1 MKHHTPYTVHH
12 TPYTFHLSLFILAIA
27 FASCQVDKKD
37 YTSFV
42 KDAAGY
48 HVISSGDVDIDQQY
62 SVWAEQLGSTPSD
75 VDPSDPNGYNQ
86 VEGKSTF
93 MQMFSPLMNMITNS
107 TVHQIV
113 GTYQSEYKGQPIIL
127 SGNMYVPKSK
137 QCKGLIM
144 ACHYTY
150 AALCESPSQGPT
162 LSALLATKGYAVV
175 DADYVGFGVTY
186 QMVHPYLDKTA
197 TGRAVADFGRL
208 ARPFLEANGYTFL
221 TNDIFIFGYSQ
232 GGHAAVATQEFIE
245 SHPDYLADLPI
256 TRVLCGGGPYDP
268 MVTYDVAKKTD
279 VIGFPAVVPMFLQG
293 TIYANDLNDKSLS
306 LPITEADFLSDE
318 MLKDDRYKTWLNSK
332 AYTMDQVNLMMK
344 AIGCGKFSTILRLE
358 AMKEDYP
365 QNKILF
371 QKLKENATTSFCP
384 KSPMYIF
391 HSKGDD
397 VVTFENAE
405 ILRKSFHNLGADES
419 RIEYD
424 FGEYGSHRSGLLKFH
439 IKVLKMLK

>member
-1 MKHHTPYTVHH
+1 
-12 TPYTFHLSLFILAIA
+12 
-27 FASCQVDKKD
+27 
-37 YTSFV
+37 V

-48 HVISSGDVDIDQQY
+48 HVISDGDVDLDNQY
-62 SVWAEQLGSTPSD
+62 PVWADQLGNVPPD
-75 VDPSDPNGYNQ
+75 VDPCDPEGYNQ

-93 MQMFSPLMNMITNS
+93 MQMFSPLMNMITYS
-107 TVHQIV
+107 SVHQIV
-113 GTYQSEYKGQPIIL
+113 GTYQSEYKGQPIML

-137 QCKGLIM
+137 KCKGLIM

-150 AALCESPSQGPT
+150 AALSESPSQGPT

-186 QMVHPYLDKTA
+186 QMVHPYLDKNA

-208 ARPFLEANGYTFL
+208 ARPFLEANGYTFE
-221 TNDIFIFGYSQ
+221 TNDIYIFGYSQ

-245 SHPDYLADLPI
+245 SHPDYYKDLPL
-256 TRVLCGGGPYDP
+256 TKVFCGGGPYDP
-268 MVTYDVAKKTD
+268 KVTYDVAKKTD

-293 TIYANDLNDKSLS
+293 TIYANDLNDKSLA
-306 LPITEADFLSDE
+306 LPIKEEDFLSDE

-332 AYTMDQVNLMMK
+332 AYTMDQVNLLMK
-344 AIGCGKFSTILRLE
+344 GIGCGKFSTILRPE
-358 AMKEDYP
+358 AMGGEEYAP
-365 QNKILF
+365 NKVLF
-371 QKLKENATTSFCP
+371 AKLAENATTNYCP
-384 KSPMYIF
+384 KTPMFIF

-405 ILRKSFHNLGADES
+405 MLQKAFRDLGADES
-419 RIEYD
+419 KIEYD
-424 FGEYGSHRSGLLKFH
+424 FGDYGTHRTGLLKFH

>member
-1 MKHHTPYTVHH
+1 MKQLTHII
-12 TPYTFHLSLFILAIA
+12 LFGTLCFI
-27 FASCQVDKKD
+27 SCQVDQKD

-48 HVISSGDVDIDQQY
+48 HVISNGEVDLDKQY
-62 SVWAEQLGSTPSD
+62 SVWAEQLGNEPSD

-93 MQMFSPLMNMITNS
+93 MQMFSPLMNMVTNAK
-107 TVHQIV
+107 VHQIV

-137 QCKGLIM
+137 KCKGLIM

-175 DADYVGFGVTY
+175 DADYVGFGITY
-186 QMVHPYLDKTA
+186 QLVHPYLDKMATA
-197 TGRAVADFGRL
+197 RAVADFGRL
-208 ARPFLEANGYTFL
+208 ARPFLEANGYTFES
-221 TNDIFIFGYSQ
+221 NDVYIFGYSQ
-232 GGHAAVATQEFIE
+232 GGHAAVATQQFIE
-245 SHPDYLADLPI
+245 SHPDYLTDLPL

-293 TIYANDLNDKSLS
+293 TIYANDLNDPSLAQ
-306 LPITEADFLSDE
+306 PITEADFLSEE
-318 MLKDDRYKTWLNSK
+318 MLKEDRYKVWLNSK
-332 AYTMDQVNLMMK
+332 AYTMDQVNLLMK
-344 AIGCGKFSTILRLE
+344 NIGCGKFSTILRPE
-358 AMKEDYP
+358 AMDEDYP

-371 QKLKENATTSFCP
+371 QKLEENATTDFCP
-384 KSPMYIF
+384 ITPMYIF

-397 VVTFENAE
+397 VVTFENAQ
-405 ILRKSFHNLGADES
+405 ILQNRFRELGANENK
-419 RIEYD
+419 IEYD
-424 FGEYGSHRSGLLKFH
+424 FDDYGSHRSGLLKFH
-439 IKVLKMLK
+439 IKVLGMLE

>member
-1 MKHHTPYTVHH
+1 MKRYT
-12 TPYTFHLSLFILAIA
+12 YLFSILAIALA
-27 FASCQVDKKD
+27 FASCQADKKD

-48 HVISSGDVDIDQQY
+48 HVISNGDIDLDKQY
-62 SVWAEQLGSTPSD
+62 PVWADQLGNMPSD
-75 VDPSDPNGYNQ
+75 VDPCDPNGYNQ

-93 MQMFSPLMNMITNS
+93 MQMFSPLMNMITYS

-113 GTYQSEYKGQPIIL
+113 GTYQSEYKGQSITL

-137 QCKGLIM
+137 RCKGLIM

-150 AALCESPSQGPT
+150 AALSESPSQGPT
-162 LSALLATKGYAVV
+162 LSALLATKGYAVI

-186 QMVHPYLDKTA
+186 QMVHPYLDKAA

-208 ARPFLEANGYTFL
+208 ARPFLEANGYTFE
-221 TNDIFIFGYSQ
+221 TNDIYIFGYSQ

-245 SHPDYLADLPI
+245 SHADYLKDLPI

-306 LPITEADFLSDE
+306 MPITEADFLSE
-318 MLKDDRYKTWLNSK
+318 AMLKDDRYKVWLNSK
-332 AYTMDQVNLMMK
+332 AYTMDQVNLLMK
-344 AIGCGKFSTILRLE
+344 GIGCGKFSTILRPEALE
-358 AMKEDYP
+358 EDYP

-371 QKLKENATTSFCP
+371 QKLKENATTNFCP
-384 KSPMYIF
+384 VSPMFIF

-405 ILRKSFHNLGADES
+405 ILQKRFRELGADES
-419 RIEYD
+419 KIEYD
-424 FGEYGSHRSGLLKFH
+424 FADYGSHRSGLLKFH
-439 IKVLKMLK
+439 MKVLKMLK

>member
-1 MKHHTPYTVHH
+1 MKRYT
-12 TPYTFHLSLFILAIA
+12 YLFSILAIALA
-27 FASCQVDKKD
+27 FASCQADKKD

-48 HVISSGDVDIDQQY
+48 HVISNGDIDLDKQY
-62 SVWAEQLGSTPSD
+62 PVWADQLGNMPSD
-75 VDPSDPNGYNQ
+75 VDPCDPNGYNQ

-93 MQMFSPLMNMITNS
+93 MQMFSPLMNMITYS

-113 GTYQSEYKGQPIIL
+113 GTYQSEYKGQSITL

-137 QCKGLIM
+137 RCKGLIM

-150 AALCESPSQGPT
+150 AALSESPSQGPT
-162 LSALLATKGYAVV
+162 LSALLATKGYAVI

-186 QMVHPYLDKTA
+186 QMVHPYLDKAA

-208 ARPFLEANGYTFL
+208 ARPFLEANGYTFE
-221 TNDIFIFGYSQ
+221 TNDIYIFGYSQ

-245 SHPDYLADLPI
+245 SHADYLKDLPI

-306 LPITEADFLSDE
+306 MPITEADFLSE
-318 MLKDDRYKTWLNSK
+318 AMLKDDRYKVWLNSK
-332 AYTMDQVNLMMK
+332 AYTMDQVNLLMK
-344 AIGCGKFSTILRLE
+344 GIGCGKFSTILRPEALE
-358 AMKEDYP
+358 EDYP

-371 QKLKENATTSFCP
+371 QKLKENATTNFCP
-384 KSPMYIF
+384 VSPMFIF

-405 ILRKSFHNLGADES
+405 ILQKRFRELGADES
-419 RIEYD
+419 KIEYD
-424 FGEYGSHRSGLLKFH
+424 FADYGTHRSGLLKFH
-439 IKVLKMLK
+439 MKVLKMLK

>member
-1 MKHHTPYTVHH
+1 
-12 TPYTFHLSLFILAIA
+12 LAIALA
-27 FASCQVDKKD
+27 FASCQADKKD

-48 HVISSGDVDIDQQY
+48 HVISNGDIDLDKQY
-62 SVWAEQLGSTPSD
+62 PVWADQLGKMPSD
-75 VDPSDPNGYNQ
+75 VDPCDPNGYNQ

-93 MQMFSPLMNMITNS
+93 MQMFSPLMNMITYS

-113 GTYQSEYKGQPIIL
+113 GTYQSEYKGQSITL

-137 QCKGLIM
+137 RCKGLIM

-150 AALCESPSQGPT
+150 AALSESPSQGPT
-162 LSALLATKGYAVV
+162 LSALLATKGYAVI

-186 QMVHPYLDKTA
+186 QMVHPYLDKAA

-208 ARPFLEANGYTFL
+208 ARPFLEANGYTFE
-221 TNDIFIFGYSQ
+221 TNDIYIFGYSQ

-245 SHPDYLADLPI
+245 SHADYLKDLPI

-306 LPITEADFLSDE
+306 MPITEADFLSE
-318 MLKDDRYKTWLNSK
+318 AMLKDDRYKVWLNSK
-332 AYTMDQVNLMMK
+332 AYTMDQVNLLMK
-344 AIGCGKFSTILRLE
+344 GIGCGKFSTILRPEALE
-358 AMKEDYP
+358 EDYP

-371 QKLKENATTSFCP
+371 QKLKENATTNFCP
-384 KSPMYIF
+384 VSPMFIF

-405 ILRKSFHNLGADES
+405 ILQKRFRELGADES
-419 RIEYD
+419 KIEYD
-424 FGEYGSHRSGLLKFH
+424 FADYGTHRSGLLKFH
-439 IKVLKMLK
+439 MKVLKMLK

>member
-1 MKHHTPYTVHH
+1 MKRYT
-12 TPYTFHLSLFILAIA
+12 YLFSILAIALA
-27 FASCQVDKKD
+27 FASCQADKKD
-37 YTSFV
+37 YTSFI

-48 HVISSGDVDIDQQY
+48 HVISNGDIDLDKQY
-62 SVWAEQLGSTPSD
+62 PVWADQLGKMPSD
-75 VDPSDPNGYNQ
+75 VDPCDPNGYNQ

-93 MQMFSPLMNMITNS
+93 MQMFSPLMNMITYS

-113 GTYQSEYKGQPIIL
+113 GTYQSEYKGQSITL

-137 QCKGLIM
+137 RCKGLIM

-150 AALCESPSQGPT
+150 AALSESPSQGPT
-162 LSALLATKGYAVV
+162 LSALLATKGYAVI

-186 QMVHPYLDKTA
+186 QMVHPYLDKAA

-208 ARPFLEANGYTFL
+208 ARPFLEANGYTFE
-221 TNDIFIFGYSQ
+221 TNDIYIFGYSQ

-245 SHPDYLADLPI
+245 SHADYLKDLPI

-306 LPITEADFLSDE
+306 MPITEADFLSE
-318 MLKDDRYKTWLNSK
+318 AMLKDDRYKVWLNSK
-332 AYTMDQVNLMMK
+332 AYTMDQVNLLMK
-344 AIGCGKFSTILRLE
+344 GIGCGKFSTILRPEALE
-358 AMKEDYP
+358 EDYP

-371 QKLKENATTSFCP
+371 QKLKENATTNFCP
-384 KSPMYIF
+384 VSPMFIF

-405 ILRKSFHNLGADES
+405 ILQKRFRELGADES
-419 RIEYD
+419 KIEYD
-424 FGEYGSHRSGLLKFH
+424 FADYGTHRSGLLKFH
-439 IKVLKMLK
+439 MKVLKMLK

>member
-1 MKHHTPYTVHH
+1 MKRNIYRIIVC
-12 TPYTFHLSLFILAIA
+12 SLCLIPLF
-27 FASCQVDKKD
+27 FSSCQADKKD

-48 HVISSGDVDIDQQY
+48 HVISDGDVDLDKQY
-62 SVWAEQLGSTPSD
+62 PVWAEQLGNIPSD
-75 VDPSDPNGYNQ
+75 VDPSDPEGYNQ

-93 MQMFSPLMNMITNS
+93 MQMFSPLMNMITYAN
-107 TVHQIV
+107 VHQIV
-113 GTYQSEYKGQPIIL
+113 GTYQSEYKGKPIIL

-137 QCKGLIM
+137 KCRGLIL

-150 AALCESPSQGPT
+150 AALCESPSQGAT

-175 DADYVGFGVTY
+175 DADYVGFGITY

-197 TGRAVADFGRL
+197 TARAVADFGRI
-208 ARPFLEANGYTFL
+208 ARPFLEANGYTFE
-221 TNDIFIFGYSQ
+221 TNDIYVFGYSQ
-232 GGHAAVATQEFIE
+232 GGHSAVATQEFIE
-245 SHPDYLADLPI
+245 SHPDYYKDLPL
-256 TRVLCGGGPYDP
+256 TKVFCGGGPYDP

-293 TIYANDLNDKSLS
+293 TIYANDLNDQALAM
-306 LPITEADFLSDE
+306 PITEADFLSDE

-332 AYTMDQVNLMMK
+332 AYTMDQVNLLMK
-344 AIGCGKFSTILRLE
+344 SIGCGKFSTILRPE

-365 QNKILF
+365 QNAILF
-371 QKLKENATTSFCP
+371 QKLKENATTNFCP
-384 KSPMYIF
+384 KTPMYIF

-405 ILRKSFHNLGADES
+405 ILQNRFRELGADES
-419 RIEYD
+419 KIEYD
-424 FGEYGSHRSGLLKFH
+424 YGDYGVHRSGLLKFH
-439 IKVLKMLK
+439 MNVLKMLSK

>member
-1 MKHHTPYTVHH
+1 MSHKSYI
-12 TPYTFHLSLFILAIA
+12 FILCTLY
-27 FASCQVDKKD
+27 FVPMYFSSCQVDKKD

-48 HVISSGDVDIDQQY
+48 HVISNGEVDLDNQY
-62 SVWAEQLGSTPSD
+62 PIWADQLGNIPPD
-75 VDPSDPNGYNQ
+75 VDPCDPDGYNQ

-93 MQMFSPLMNMITNS
+93 MQMFSPLMNMITYAS
-107 TVHQIV
+107 VHQIV

-137 QCKGLIM
+137 KCKGLIM

-175 DADYVGFGVTY
+175 DLVGFGVTY
-186 QMVHPYLDKTA
+186 QMVHPYLDKLA
-197 TGRAVADFGRL
+197 TGRAIADFGRL
-208 ARPFLEANGYTFL
+208 ARPFLEANGYTFE
-221 TNDIFIFGYSQ
+221 TDDIFIFGYSQ
-232 GGHAAVATQEFIE
+232 GGHGAVAAQQFIE
-245 SHPDYLADLPI
+245 SHPDYYTDLPL
-256 TRVLCGGGPYDP
+256 TKVFCGGGPYDP
-268 MVTYDVAKKTD
+268 KVTYDVAKATD

-293 TIYANDLNDKSLS
+293 TIYANDLNDPTLAM
-306 LPITEADFLSDE
+306 PITEEDFLSDE

-344 AIGCGKFSTILRLE
+344 NIGCDKFSTILRPE
-358 AMKEDYP
+358 AMEESYP
-365 QNKILF
+365 QNTILF
-371 QKLKENATTSFCP
+371 QKLKENATTDFCP
-384 KSPMYIF
+384 QTPMYIF

-405 ILRKSFHNLGADES
+405 ILQNRFRELGADES
-419 RIEYD
+419 KIEYD
-424 FGEYGSHRSGLLKFH
+424 FGDYGSHRSGLLKFH
-439 IKVLKMLK
+439 MKVLKMLN

>member
-1 MKHHTPYTVHH
+1 MKRYT
-12 TPYTFHLSLFILAIA
+12 YLFSILAIALA
-27 FASCQVDKKD
+27 FASCQADKKD

-48 HVISSGDVDIDQQY
+48 HVISNGDIDLDKQY
-62 SVWAEQLGSTPSD
+62 PVWADQLGNMPSD
-75 VDPSDPNGYNQ
+75 VDPCDPNGYNQ

-93 MQMFSPLMNMITNS
+93 MQMFSPLMNMITYS

-113 GTYQSEYKGQPIIL
+113 GTYQSEYKGQSITL

-137 QCKGLIM
+137 RCKGLIM

-150 AALCESPSQGPT
+150 AALSESPSQGPT
-162 LSALLATKGYAVV
+162 LSALLATKGYAVI

-186 QMVHPYLDKTA
+186 QMVHPYLDKAA

-208 ARPFLEANGYTFL
+208 ARPFLEANGYTFE
-221 TNDIFIFGYSQ
+221 TNDIYIFGYSQ

-245 SHPDYLADLPI
+245 SHADYLKDLPI

-306 LPITEADFLSDE
+306 MPITEADFLSE
-318 MLKDDRYKTWLNSK
+318 AMLKDDRYKVWLNSK
-332 AYTMDQVNLMMK
+332 AYTMDQVNLLMK
-344 AIGCGKFSTILRLE
+344 GIGCGKFSTILRPEALE
-358 AMKEDYP
+358 EDYP

-371 QKLKENATTSFCP
+371 QKLKENATTNFFP
-384 KSPMYIF
+384 VSPMFIF

-405 ILRKSFHNLGADES
+405 ILQKRFRELGADES
-419 RIEYD
+419 KIEYD
-424 FGEYGSHRSGLLKFH
+424 FADYGTHRSGLLKFH
-439 IKVLKMLK
+439 MKVLKMLK